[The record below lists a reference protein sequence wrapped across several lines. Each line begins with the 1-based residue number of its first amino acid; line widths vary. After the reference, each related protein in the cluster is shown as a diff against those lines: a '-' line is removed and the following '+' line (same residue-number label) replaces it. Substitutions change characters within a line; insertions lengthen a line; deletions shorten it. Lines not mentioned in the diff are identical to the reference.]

1 MEPQA
6 RWFKPCG
13 IHYQKDF
20 RGWSWTDML
29 NHLHAALGFEGQA
42 CPAQRRQRR
51 KRHAR
56 HRSLLRLTR
65 QLRTIRSRMR
75 PELSSRLQA
84 FKSTDSAKK
93 SCALVDGENLRN
105 IQQYSLENSLNWA
118 LDAEN
123 PAVNPGKVVTRQR
136 RV

>member
-1 MEPQA
+1 
-6 RWFKPCG
+6 
-13 IHYQKDF
+13 
-20 RGWSWTDML
+20 ML
-29 NHLHAALGFEGQA
+29 NHLHAAQRFEGQG

-51 KRHAR
+51 KRHGR

-65 QLRTIRSRMR
+65 QLGTIRSQMR

-84 FKSTDSAKK
+84 FKSTYSAKK
-93 SCALVDGENLRN
+93 SCALVDGEDLRN
-105 IQQYSLENSLNWA
+105 IQQYIVESSLNWA

-123 PAVNPGKVVTRQR
+123 PALNAGKVVTKRR